1 MLRSWS
7 VRLSLVAVLMLVLGP
22 LLAFSG
28 VLPGQRGLMLFA
40 LAAPVGLVGLVAG
53 IVTALRGRVREGV
66 VAMALG
72 MVCILVV
79 LLPVIRSGGRPPIND
94 ISTDLEDAPG
104 FIAAAGLP
112 ELQGQTLAY
121 PEPFKPVVKQ
131 FYPDLRP
138 LRVEAPPDVVFE
150 RAVALARAHPGW
162 EVTRVDEAARTL
174 EGVARTRVFDFRDD
188 FVVRVRPEGSGA
200 RVDMRSR
207 SRVGRGDLGANAQR
221 IEVFLASL
229 SAQWTAGR

>member
-7 VRLSLVAVLMLVLGP
+7 VRLSLLAVLMLVLGP
-22 LLAFSG
+22 LLALGG

-53 IVTALRGRVREGV
+53 IVTALRGRMREGV

-72 MVCILVV
+72 MACIIAV
-79 LLPVIRSGGRPPIND
+79 LLPVLRSGGRPPIND
-94 ISTDLEDAPG
+94 ISTDLEDVPA
-104 FIAAAGLP
+104 FTAAANVP
-112 ELQGQTLAY
+112 ELRGQTLAY

-131 FYPDLRP
+131 FYPGLRP
-138 LRVEAPPDVVFE
+138 LHLEAPPEAVFQQ
-150 RAVALARAHPGW
+150 ALMAARTQQGW
-162 EVTRVDEAARTL
+162 EVTHVDERARTF

-188 FVVRVRPEGSGA
+188 FVVRVRPEGSGT

-221 IEVFLASL
+221 IEAFLQAL
-229 SAQWTAGR
+229 AQWTTGR